1 MLKLVVL
8 AAIATAFL
16 APSAGGMVFEFKDAK
31 LEFKD
36 ANGIS
41 TLRGTVAAT
50 ENAKGVVTSVKLD
63 NVFLQCVLDVNGV
76 VLKDANGVVLKDANG
91 VVGDKWEI
99 TVGKVKPYK
108 VVLDSTGK
116 QLGKEM
122 NGKEVEVKGVVT
134 GDILGGGQTWIKVNS
149 FKADPNVVTL
159 KGTVAVTRDAKGIVT
174 SVKLDKVTYL
184 QCVLKDA
191 NGIDKTVE
199 VTVDKKMTYQVV
211 LDAAGK
217 KLGKKMNGKEAKVIG
232 VVSTEG
238 EQKWIRVHSFKAV
251 TKK

>member
-8 AAIATAFL
+8 AAIATACL
-16 APSAGGMVFEFKDAK
+16 APSAGGGVFEFKDA
-31 LEFKD
+31 
-36 ANGIS
+36 NGLY

-50 ENAKGVVTSVKLD
+50 ENAKGVVTAVKLD
-63 NVFLQCVLDVNGV
+63 KVLLQCVRKV
-76 VLKDANGVVLKDANG
+76 KDANGVVLSTP
-91 VVGDKWEI
+91 WEV
-99 TVGKVKPYK
+99 TFGKAKPYK

-134 GDILGGGQTWIKVNS
+134 GDIVGGGQKWIKVNS

-159 KGTVAVTRDAKGIVT
+159 KGTVAATRDAKGVVT

-211 LDAAGK
+211 LDAVGK
-217 KLGKKMNGKEAKVIG
+217 KLGKKMNGKEARVIG

-251 TKK
+251 IKK